1 VLSIGTVSAGN
12 AAQREYHERQLAQS
26 RDDYYRESEGPPGM
40 WVGAAAER
48 MGLEGEVTVEAFRAM
63 LEGQDPTTGD
73 SLGGG
78 MDRRKTLAFDLA
90 FSAPKSVS
98 LMRMAADEPTSKR
111 IDQAHERAVTAA
123 LAYIEQEGW
132 KGRQRIE
139 REDGTKERVTFNGTG
154 VVGVLYRH
162 ETTRNADPQLHSHA
176 VLANVVHGEQ
186 GGGMA
191 INSPV
196 LYAQAKTAGSVYQA
210 VLRGELGRELG
221 VEFDSPVNGLADI
234 KGFDRQLIETFSTRR
249 AEILKRL
256 DDLGLSAGSKVA
268 AERVALD
275 SRRAKDMGLD
285 HHVWRGEVRDALAAV
300 GFGREQARTF
310 TRPEREVVAVGDRLA
325 TAPLGSIADKR
336 ATEDARPIR
345 QAAMNVAA
353 GYTADEVGEALERA
367 FHDERVVQVRGGKK
381 PRWTTAE
388 HLRLEER
395 VHTATVARAAETTAP
410 KISEAGYAVPTK
422 TPDGHALSGEQ
433 CRVLEHVLTSGRGV
447 EVIRARA
454 GAGKTTIA
462 GIARGEFERHGLRVV
477 GVAPTLQALAELDDV
492 GLEQRETLA
501 RTSIADGDVS
511 TVMRTMDHSTVVLV
525 DEAGM
530 SQTKDIAPLLRRAQE
545 RGAKVVAIGDDVQLA
560 AVGAGGWFRYLAEH
574 QDVEVLELT
583 EIHRQCDPVER
594 AHLNQMHRGDVAG
607 WTRWADQ
614 HGRIAVAPTVE
625 GAYDE
630 AVRRY
635 GAGLDVAGGDVD
647 RVVVMAPQNS
657 HRRIL
662 NEQLRRVAV
671 DRGIVDRDGQQ
682 DFGGLLVAPGERLVA
697 TCTVVDPITR
707 QRTVENG
714 ERFEVLSVDASGARA
729 RAVAGGRRGQTVTL
743 PASVLTPGGDRR
755 TIDHAYARTVH
766 KAQGVTVD
774 RSVLFSP
781 DPTQLGLNLAYVG
794 MTRTR
799 ERADLVTVAPNR
811 ATGLR
816 RLVRGMSERRD
827 HQAALAILHPDRLTP
842 ERLGTMGDRE
852 LDEHRHALLTEA
864 REAMGHLGRLDREAR
879 GAWTTSGETRT
890 DAHLLA
896 QRDRL
901 AASIDEREQH
911 LAEVDP
917 DGDRQ
922 RRGLME
928 HAMRQGID
936 RDRKTVEGLDR
947 QLEGRRGVDID
958 AADAEQARIRAER
971 EPVRAYVEQLL
982 EGLDQVHGQQIDRST
997 RTPDPLSVRERE
1009 RPTLALRAAAERQE
1023 RVHELALS
1031 AAQQLG
1037 AGHPLV
1043 SQWIER
1049 HTPTVRPAA
1058 APERDAGRP
1067 QFTPAQQ
1074 AFADALQRCHDAAPA
1089 RVRAGGRRELQVLDG
1104 LAQRTQDAERRRA
1117 DAIRARGA
1125 HLEREPSRLRR
1136 GAHPEWEQLA
1146 EVNQQR
1152 VAGTDLALEQ
1162 LDQER
1167 RAMEDRHGKPLR
1179 DVIQDLRADLQRVSD
1194 AARAATAA
1202 ERALV
1207 ALGRRGLAPR
1217 LAERLLGRRDT
1228 LQAPDQRRYDE
1239 LAGRM
1244 SVDQVLTSR
1253 APADRADRCT
1263 PIRPR
1268 PVEQDLAI
1276 WRRDHDLPLTDRQRQ
1291 TLDRPVPNRGRD
1303 AGPDYGR

>member
-1 VLSIGTVSAGN
+1 MLSIGTVSAGN
-12 AAQREYHERQLAQS
+12 TAQREYHERQLAQS
-26 RDDYYRESEGPPGM
+26 RDDYYRESEGPPGV
-40 WVGAAAER
+40 WIGAMASR

-63 LEGQDPTTGD
+63 LEGQNPTTGE
-73 SLGGG
+73 SLGAR

-98 LMRMAADEPTSKR
+98 LMRMAADEATSKR

-132 KGRQRIE
+132 KGRQRVE
-139 REDGTKERVTFNGTG
+139 REDGTTQRVAVSGTG

-176 VLANVVHGEQ
+176 VLANVVEGE
-186 GGGMA
+186 GAGGMA
-191 INSPV
+191 VNSPV

-221 VEFDSPVNGLADI
+221 IEFDTPVNGLADI

-249 AEILKRL
+249 AEILERL
-256 DDLGLSAGSKVA
+256 DDLGLSAGSKGA

-310 TRPEREVVAVGDRLA
+310 TRPEREVLGVGDRLA
-325 TAPLGSIADKR
+325 AAPLGSIADKR

-353 GYTADEVGEALERA
+353 GYTAEEVGEALERA
-367 FHDERVVQVRGGKK
+367 FHDERVVQVRGGER

-388 HLRLEER
+388 HLQLEEQ
-395 VHTATVARAAETTAP
+395 VHAATVARAAETTAP
-410 KISEAGYAVPTK
+410 RITDAGYAVPTK
-422 TPDGHALSGEQ
+422 TPEGHDLSGEQ
-433 CRVLEHVLTSGRGV
+433 RRVLEHVLTSGRGV

-462 GIARGEFERHGLRVV
+462 GLARSEFEAHGLRVV

-501 RTSIADGDVS
+501 RTSMADGDFS
-511 TVMRTMDHSTVVLV
+511 KIMRTMDDRTVVLV

-530 SQTKDIAPLLRRAQE
+530 SQTKDMAPLLRRAQE

-574 QDVEVLELT
+574 QAVDVLELT
-583 EIHRQCDPVER
+583 EVHRQRDPVER

-614 HGRIAVAPTVE
+614 HDRIAVAPTVE
-625 GAYDE
+625 DAYDE

-635 GAGLDVAGGDVD
+635 VDALDGAGGDVD
-647 RVVVMAPQNS
+647 QVVVMAPQNS
-657 HRRIL
+657 HRRML

-671 DRGIVDRDGQQ
+671 DRGIVDRDGHQ

-697 TCTVVDPITR
+697 TTTVVDPVTR
-707 QRTVENG
+707 RRTVENG
-714 ERFEVLSVDASGARA
+714 ERFEVLSVDPFGVRA

-743 PASVLTPGGDRR
+743 PAAVLTPGAGER

-766 KAQGVTVD
+766 KAQGMTVD

-781 DPTQLGLNLAYVG
+781 DPAQLGLNLAYVG

-799 ERADLVTVAPNR
+799 ERADLVTVAPDR
-811 ATGLR
+811 AAGLE

-827 HQAALAILHPDRLTP
+827 HQAALAILDPKRLTP
-842 ERLGTMGDRE
+842 ERLGRMSDQE

-864 REAMGHLGRLDREAR
+864 REAMGRLGRLDREAR
-879 GAWTTSGETRT
+879 GAWTTSGEART
-890 DAHLLA
+890 DAQLLA
-896 QRDRL
+896 QRDQL

-917 DGDRQ
+917 DGVRQ

-928 HAMRQGID
+928 HVMRQGLE
-936 RDRKTVEGLDR
+936 RDRKTLERLDR
-947 QLEGRRGVDID
+947 QLEGRSPVDVE

-971 EPVRAYVEQLL
+971 EPVRAYVEELL
-982 EGLDQVHGQQIDRST
+982 KGLDQVHGQQIDRSI
-997 RTPDPLSVRERE
+997 RTTDPLSVPEHE
-1009 RPTLALRAAAERQE
+1009 RPALALRGVAERQE
-1023 RVHELALS
+1023 RVHALALA

-1043 SQWIER
+1043 SQWLDAQA
-1049 HTPTVRPAA
+1049 PTARPAA
-1058 APERDAGRP
+1058 AADRQAGRL
-1067 QFTPAQQ
+1067 QLTPAQQ
-1074 AFADALQRCHDAAPA
+1074 AFADALQRWRDAAPA
-1089 RVRAGGRRELQVLDG
+1089 PVR
-1104 LAQRTQDAERRRA
+1104 
-1117 DAIRARGA
+1117 
-1125 HLEREPSRLRR
+1125 
-1136 GAHPEWEQLA
+1136 
-1146 EVNQQR
+1146 
-1152 VAGTDLALEQ
+1152 
-1162 LDQER
+1162 
-1167 RAMEDRHGKPLR
+1167 
-1179 DVIQDLRADLQRVSD
+1179 
-1194 AARAATAA
+1194 
-1202 ERALV
+1202 
-1207 ALGRRGLAPR
+1207 
-1217 LAERLLGRRDT
+1217 
-1228 LQAPDQRRYDE
+1228 
-1239 LAGRM
+1239 
-1244 SVDQVLTSR
+1244 
-1253 APADRADRCT
+1253 
-1263 PIRPR
+1263 
-1268 PVEQDLAI
+1268 
-1276 WRRDHDLPLTDRQRQ
+1276 
-1291 TLDRPVPNRGRD
+1291 
-1303 AGPDYGR
+1303 